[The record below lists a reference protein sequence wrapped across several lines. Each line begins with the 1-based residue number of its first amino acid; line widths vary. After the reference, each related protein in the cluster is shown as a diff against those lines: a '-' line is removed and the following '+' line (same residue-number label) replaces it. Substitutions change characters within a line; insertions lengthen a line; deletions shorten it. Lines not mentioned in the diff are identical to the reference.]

1 MTWNSLAKTVS
12 SCMQDTL
19 GQRDH
24 PQKRASPLAGGD
36 QLPSRDR
43 GLGEAGEVAGLSLRQ
58 NTLGGT
64 LLSPLRKLAQM

>member
-1 MTWNSLAKTVS
+1 MEQPGKDRLLLHAGHSWPKGPS
-12 SCMQDTL
+12 
-19 GQRDH
+19 
-24 PQKRASPLAGGD
+24 PERASPLAGGD